1 MTTNDMT
8 PDPTHTPTATTTTS
22 GTATSAT
29 VTPDPALNRPAR
41 WAITGASQGF
51 GRALT
56 DEVLRRGH
64 DAIAVVRSRES
75 LADVVAEVG
84 DRLTVL
90 TADLRDPDVVAEV
103 GEAIAAR
110 DVDVLVNNAGRAIV
124 GAVEEISLG
133 ELREQLELNFFA
145 AAALTRAVLPP
156 MRAKG
161 RGAIVQMSSQGG
173 RVSFPAA
180 GAYSASKFALEGWS
194 EALAAEVRPLGIGVM
209 LVEPSR
215 FRTGFNTAHSLR
227 TVAESGAY
235 VATVGAARADLTAV
249 DGKQE
254 GDPVRAARIIV
265 DLVEEEL
272 ANRSELPLRL
282 PLGAEAVRRLRAAY
296 SGNAAEVDRWAELSA
311 SADFPGMPPSRR
323 AV

>member
-8 PDPTHTPTATTTTS
+8 PDPTHTSTAATTTS
-22 GTATSAT
+22 GTITSAT
-29 VTPDPALNRPAR
+29 ATRDAAPSRPAR

-75 LADVVAEVG
+75 LDDVAAEVG

-90 TADLRDPDVVAEV
+90 IADLRDPEAVTEV

-110 DVDVLVNNAGRAIV
+110 DLDVLVNNAGRAIV
-124 GAVEEISLG
+124 GAVEEISIG

-145 AAALTRAVLPP
+145 AAALTRAVLPT
-156 MRAKG
+156 MRSRA

-194 EALAAEVRPLGIGVM
+194 EALAAEVRPLGVGVM

-235 VATVGAARADLTAV
+235 AATVGPARADLTAV
-249 DGKQE
+249 DGRQE

-296 SGNAAEVDRWAELSA
+296 SGNAAEVDRWAEVAA
-311 SADFPGMPPSRR
+311 SGDFPGMPPSRR